1 MMTFGESIVNTVI
14 LFPNLFIIIMLVLFY
29 FQSLLRRFIKRDV
42 QVDVSPVK
50 LVKLD
55 VTDQKL
61 WVSPKQVDIGM
72 GATAALKVV
81 IILKYF
87 IIVLYELQSRLT
99 SELFM
104 LRN

>member
-1 MMTFGESIVNTVI
+1 MFVESIVNTVI
-14 LFPNLFIIIMLVLFY
+14 LFPIFIIFIIIMLVLFY
-29 FQSLLRRFIKRDV
+29 FQCLLRRFIKRDV

-72 GATAALKVV
+72 GATAALKV
-81 IILKYF
+81 IFILDL
-87 IIVLYELQSRLT
+87 LYQCAI
-99 SELFM
+99 
-104 LRN
+104 

>member
-1 MMTFGESIVNTVI
+1 MMFVESIVNTVI
-14 LFPNLFIIIMLVLFY
+14 LFPIFIIFIIIMLVLFY
-29 FQSLLRRFIKRDV
+29 FQCLLRRFIKRDV

-72 GATAALKVV
+72 GATAALKV
-81 IILKYF
+81 IFILDL
-87 IIVLYELQSRLT
+87 LYQCAI
-99 SELFM
+99 
-104 LRN
+104 